1 LNELLQNQ
9 LRRLGIQDEKSVSP
23 VQLAALLEEVSS
35 TYERLR
41 DLPSSSDE
49 DLKAK
54 SEKMIQRF
62 MRLEKIKHFLDETEK
77 LARVGGWQ
85 LQIDTQELTWSD
97 QTYRIHEV
105 PVGTPMTVDQAIKFY
120 KSTDAEVITAAIQNT
135 METGQPY
142 DLKLTITTAKG
153 NEVRVHT
160 VGSITKDEG
169 KPPVLIGA
177 FQDITESSAA
187 MEEKKLLE
195 KQLLQAAKLS
205 SIGQLSAGIAHEL
218 NNPLTAVIGFTEV
231 LIARL
236 ADAPTNL
243 DMAKKIKKS
252 ALRMR
257 DIIKHLRSFS
267 RDSSDQG
274 WVEVP
279 IRKIVDNSLIVL
291 GPQLTSAGI
300 ELSVNELVPNI
311 KIVGDPVQIES
322 VFQNLISNSIDQFED
337 LEVSGKEIVIEI
349 AAEEHLARVTYR
361 DNAGGMPEET
371 LAKVFDPFFTT
382 KDPGKGTGLGMSIC
396 HDILTKHGGRISAES
411 VVGHTSTFTILVPLN
426 LEDDVRD
433 KLQVK
438 QVEVGRDSK
447 AKGTSKKVLVID
459 DEPEICEVLEFFLK
473 DYFEVET
480 TTGSKMALDLISNKE
495 FDLVITDLK
504 MPEVSGLKVIE
515 HTQKNSPSTAVILI
529 SGDAKTVDMSIDA
542 MKAGAIGVISKPFES
557 GTIVID
563 TIFSYLKA
571 HGIN

>member
-1 LNELLQNQ
+1 
-9 LRRLGIQDEKSVSP
+9 
-23 VQLAALLEEVSS
+23 
-35 TYERLR
+35 
-41 DLPSSSDE
+41 
-49 DLKAK
+49 
-54 SEKMIQRF
+54 